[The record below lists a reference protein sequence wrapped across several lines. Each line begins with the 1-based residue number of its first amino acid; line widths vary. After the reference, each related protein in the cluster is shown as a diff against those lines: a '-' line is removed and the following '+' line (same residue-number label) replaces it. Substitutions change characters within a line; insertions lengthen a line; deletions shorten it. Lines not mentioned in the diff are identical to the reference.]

1 METAFFVSVE
11 HLRSEFKASKL
22 SNFLISNSH
31 KVECLSYDMIHQTR
45 VRVGDSGV
53 NEVTEVFSVL
63 VISIV
68 DKLHL

>member
-22 SNFLISNSH
+22 SNFLVSNSH
-31 KVECLSYDMIHQTR
+31 KVECLSEDVIHQAR

-53 NEVTEVFSVL
+53 NEITKVFSVL